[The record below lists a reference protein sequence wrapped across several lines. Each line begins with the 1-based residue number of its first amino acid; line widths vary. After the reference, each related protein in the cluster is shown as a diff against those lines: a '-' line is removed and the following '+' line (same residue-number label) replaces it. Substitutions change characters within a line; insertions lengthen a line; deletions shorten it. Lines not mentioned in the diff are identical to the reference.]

1 MFPRRAL
8 RVLLTAAC
16 VLVTTR
22 TVGAQAAAAAPH
34 DYGTTVAAPVG
45 VPGVAFA
52 PLTSTTPFSTEGDV
66 QTLRTAKGGNPF
78 DTSSF
83 SAPLRLP
90 AGAFIESLSMD
101 ACDDSGG
108 IEPVSGFL
116 VVADETGSVIK
127 QTDTLTTSGIG
138 CQSLSEDVTSKNIV
152 VDPFNY
158 YYLRADITTTATH
171 TVGLGGMI
179 VLYKLQ
185 VSPAPATATFA
196 DVPTNFLYFRT
207 IEALSAAG
215 ITSGCGGG
223 NFCPNQFVTRGEM
236 SKFLANALGLFW
248 PGD

>member
-22 TVGAQAAAAAPH
+22 TVRAQAAAAAPH

-90 AGAFIESLSMD
+90 AGALIESLSMD

-127 QTDTLTTSGIG
+127 QTDTLTMSGTG
-138 CQSLSEDVTSKNIV
+138 CQSARRFDVS
-152 VDPFNY
+152 
-158 YYLRADITTTATH
+158 
-171 TVGLGGMI
+171 
-179 VLYKLQ
+179 LYAVK
-185 VSPAPATATFA
+185 
-196 DVPTNFLYFRT
+196 
-207 IEALSAAG
+207 
-215 ITSGCGGG
+215 
-223 NFCPNQFVTRGEM
+223 CP
-236 SKFLANALGLFW
+236 
-248 PGD
+248 P